1 MVQYIQNFVINQ
13 QIATNTSIISCLMPS
28 ILKCQYHTVKHE
40 GLVEF
45 IRQKRT
51 LKPLLTEWG
60 RGFCVNII
68 QSKW

>member
-45 IRQKRT
+45 IPQKRT
-51 LKPLLTEWG
+51 LKPLLTE
-60 RGFCVNII
+60 
-68 QSKW
+68 